1 MGKMSRYNRP
11 YAGRPWIGLIPL
23 VLPLLA
29 LAGGSRENITA
40 FVGATLIDGTGGVP
54 RANAVILVAGERIA
68 AVGNRDEIAIPP
80 EARMIDARGKWI
92 VPGLIDAHIHFFQ
105 SGGLYAQP
113 DILDLRKARP
123 YADEIAWI
131 KQRIPLTLARYVA
144 SGVTSVAD
152 PRDPGELVQ
161 HDLQALASMVHFG
174 PRRGDLLRSGA
185 GQVSFRQAQGVRRQR
200 PARNPCSDTIAADN
214 RVSDNVGGVSL
225 RHPAASQGL
234 MGGSALRKVSAYC
247 SIRICLS

>member
-1 MGKMSRYNRP
+1 MGKMSRYKRLD
-11 YAGRPWIGLIPL
+11 AGRPWIGLIPL

-29 LAGGSRENITA
+29 LAGGGRENMTA
-40 FVGATLIDGTGGVP
+40 FIGATLIDGTGGVP

-68 AVGNRDEIAIPP
+68 AVGNRGKIAIPP
-80 EARMIDARGKWI
+80 EARM
-92 VPGLIDAHIHFFQ
+92 IDAHIHFFQ

-131 KQRIPLTLARYVA
+131 KQHIPTTLARYVA